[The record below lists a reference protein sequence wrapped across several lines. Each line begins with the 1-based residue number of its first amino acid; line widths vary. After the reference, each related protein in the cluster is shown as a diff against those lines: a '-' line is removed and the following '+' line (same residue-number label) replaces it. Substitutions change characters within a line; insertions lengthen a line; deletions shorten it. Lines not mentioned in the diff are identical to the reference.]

1 MDDVETGY
9 YSELSS
15 SDMSNSIHNTTNQST
30 GPTGDPRPSEP
41 TQSNPEPAEPVETE
55 LISGMNEIYSLDR
68 GKTKLYK
75 EFLKLYSD
83 SDEGQK
89 FAESDS
95 FERGQTRRKLLLW
108 LLIIVLISNPILGGY
123 NLHHFTSYFNNFTT
137 TQLSKAFPQNTEVT
151 KELSKKWY
159 QFSFNTQGV
168 SSQDTVNT
176 NPVDPLDNPRILEFK
191 RVCDEISVRIRR
203 YSFYEVFGEIIFGIF
218 SLVLMSLCK
227 LPCNNGNSIRFM
239 MPMLF
244 ILYML
249 IYRFLAFYILFTTLK
264 IGFYSLVTLKPR
276 VLQLRKVFGR
286 SDLNFYSSNDG
297 GFKLFRNCFSR
308 DTFSSSDPHEKYI
321 HSLYNYAS
329 DIGTYL
335 KNIDVGD
342 YSQGLDDLTNKFK
355 NRKLNY

>member
-1 MDDVETGY
+1 M
-9 YSELSS
+9 
-15 SDMSNSIHNTTNQST
+15 
-30 GPTGDPRPSEP
+30 
-41 TQSNPEPAEPVETE
+41 
-55 LISGMNEIYSLDR
+55 
-68 GKTKLYK
+68 
-75 EFLKLYSD
+75 
-83 SDEGQK
+83 
-89 FAESDS
+89 
-95 FERGQTRRKLLLW
+95 
-108 LLIIVLISNPILGGY
+108 
-123 NLHHFTSYFNNFTT
+123 
-137 TQLSKAFPQNTEVT
+137 
-151 KELSKKWY
+151 
-159 QFSFNTQGV
+159 
-168 SSQDTVNT
+168 
-176 NPVDPLDNPRILEFK
+176 DPLDNPRILEFK

-276 VLQLRKVFGR
+276 VLQYVPYFLVYILSIRNLDPYDSVTLEMLSKLYVLDSWGIKMLWLFCLENVHITFSESLELFTLVVKLIISRLRKVFGR